1 MKTFRLIQIGL
12 VAMLFSSCIQEV
24 SPEGEDVSG
33 MWAYLNNQSQTVSFL
48 EFKDGKM
55 TSYSASGNRTVADGY
70 IWHSSES
77 DFGAEML
84 GNYSIDVD
92 NRLYIDGKQSGKLV
106 IEGDTMTYG
115 NDKLVSVTGFSS
127 EWYSKITTGITNNII
142 KANLLEQELEYEFS
156 IVNPIPN
163 SSVDITVSPAGS
175 AGASITT
182 DGKLLITLEET
193 NVSSTSTILLQYPG
207 AADLKI
213 TLSREASSTISVSR
227 TEWSYDYRSQSV
239 SIPFSLVNPTADAV
253 VKAELTSY
261 VSWIKGLSID
271 KDNSTINFTLEENND
286 SSRSVGIDLS
296 AKGAQNLVLNIS
308 QSCSEPQITLS
319 NLSLSLS
326 YEAKN
331 NQSFSY
337 TVSNLRDGGT
347 STVSCSESWVT
358 NLKDNN
364 GNVTFDV
371 AENNSGSSR
380 TASIDVTYKY
390 GSYSAARTITI
401 NQDCKPVD
409 LGLSV
414 KWAACNVGASKPT
427 EYGGYYQWAGTTDV
441 SDTGIDLYWDNC
453 PYHTGSN
460 SSSGWTKYNT
470 KSSYG
475 TVDNKTVLESMD
487 DAASVALGG
496 KWRMPTDAEWD
507 ELMNTDNC
515 SWTWTAINGVYGYKV
530 QSKKAG
536 YTDNWIFLP
545 AAGYRTFNKLSYVGT
560 YGYYWSSS
568 LKTDMPYEALGL
580 FFSSKGFDLSV
591 TGSRYEGKS
600 VRPVSE

>member
-1 MKTFRLIQIGL
+1 
-12 VAMLFSSCIQEV
+12 MLFSSCIQEV

-207 AADLKI
+207 AEDLKI
-213 TLSREASSTISVSR
+213 TLSREPNSTISVSR

-475 TVDNKTVLESMD
+475 TVDNKTVLESLD

>member
-213 TLSREASSTISVSR
+213 TLSREASSTLSVSK

-286 SSRSVGIDLS
+286 SSRSVGINLS

-380 TASIDVTYKY
+380 TASIVVTYKYGSHSSSKTLVLTQSYSAPVITVTPSSLSTDYSAKSLSFGYEVSNPRNGGTVMVLCSEYWISNLTNDDRTVTFDVAENNSVASRTASITVTYKY
-390 GSYSAARTITI
+390 GSYSAARTIAI

-441 SDTGIDLYWDNC
+441 SDTGIYLDWSNC
-453 PYHTGSN
+453 PYHTGS
-460 SSSGWTKYNT
+460 SYLSGWTK
-470 KSSYG
+470 
-475 TVDNKTVLESMD
+475 
-487 DAASVALGG
+487 
-496 KWRMPTDAEWD
+496 
-507 ELMNTDNC
+507 
-515 SWTWTAINGVYGYKV
+515 
-530 QSKKAG
+530 
-536 YTDNWIFLP
+536 
-545 AAGYRTFNKLSYVGT
+545 
-560 YGYYWSSS
+560 
-568 LKTDMPYEALGL
+568 
-580 FFSSKGFDLSV
+580 
-591 TGSRYEGKS
+591 
-600 VRPVSE
+600 